1 MRLATFLSLFLMVFA
16 LSSCGDEE
24 SQTGDLKLN
33 FKLKYGDQP
42 LVMFEPY
49 NYPTGQKMI
58 FSRFS
63 FYLGDTQLKSGSSYT
78 GIEEISYHNLTNSHT
93 GAAAAAKGYDH
104 TITGIKAG
112 NYTSLK
118 FALGVPK
125 VNNDKSP
132 ADFSNSHVLS
142 NQSEYWSGW
151 KSYVFTKTEGQIDL
165 DGDGTT
171 ETGFA
176 LHTGAND
183 ALRIIELP
191 VNLTISEGKETTLNI
206 FIDVKKEFGSNPVYD
221 IETHPQI
228 HSISQAPQ
236 VKQLIDNLATAF
248 SMQ

>member
-1 MRLATFLSLFLMVFA
+1 MKFAAYLSLFLMVFA
-16 LSSCGDEE
+16 LSSCGDDEV
-24 SQTGDLKLN
+24 QTGDLKLN

-49 NYPTGQKMI
+49 NYPTGQKML
-58 FSRFS
+58 FNRFS
-63 FYLGDTQLKSGSSYT
+63 FYFADAQLKDGAGYT
-78 GIEEISYHNLTNSHT
+78 NIEEISYHTLTNSHT
-93 GAAAAAKGYDH
+93 GAASAAKGYDYV
-104 TITGIKAG
+104 IKGIKAG

-125 VNNDKSP
+125 VSNDKTP
-132 ADFSNSHVLS
+132 ADFPNSHILS

-165 DGDGTT
+165 DGDGST

-191 VNLTISEGKETTLNI
+191 VNVSISEGKETTLNI
-206 FIDVKKEFGSNPVYD
+206 LIDIKKEFGSDPVYD
-221 IETHPQI
+221 IETNPQI
-228 HSISQAPQ
+228 HSLSQAPQ

-248 SMQ
+248 SIQ